1 MNAKVIFENG
11 HAAVSVNGKVIP
23 FSAYRSWRPKAEN
36 YAGFAKE
43 GFPFVTLLASG
54 IKNRLGLPYSEYGE
68 YWLGEG
74 VYDWDV
80 LRRQMDL
87 VIENAPDAYIIMNL
101 MVDTRD
107 WFLREH
113 PECLYSFHYYTA
125 AAGYEVFRRSAQ
137 RMLTDTID
145 FLEREYPEKVF
156 CIFLS
161 GGATCEWRNLY
172 HTLPENP
179 LRDEIY
185 RKYIGNPDA
194 RVPTEEEIA
203 KTTYGSYRDKRADKC
218 AIDFLTF
225 NNEIVTDSIAY
236 FAKAVKEH
244 TQNRLLV
251 AVAAGYATIAGDP
264 LSGHSAA
271 ADVARIP
278 EIDIIFC
285 PASYIHRVPSGVSAS
300 QAAMDSIRANG
311 KMMVTSVDNRSYAS
325 RSNIY
330 AQIMEPHYL
339 HDSMEESISYVRRET
354 ALAMSK
360 GAGFWI
366 FDMYGVNYPED
377 WHKAELGKIRLL
389 AHELR
394 KHPVE
399 YNSEVAVLYDPRST
413 IYTNAGDEI
422 RNETI
427 FPGITEIGRIG
438 CPVDHYAIDD
448 ILLDSFPK
456 EQYKL
461 YLLPNC
467 LAPTEAIRKK
477 ILELREHA
485 SFIFTGATGCIG
497 DEGFSFDLAEE
508 LTGIRIE
515 EDGEGDYFAVV
526 DKEYTDLGY
535 DKVYR
540 QFGGTILPSLKAKEK
555 DVTVMGRQL
564 ITSTAKLVMKE
575 RRGGFDVWS
584 ARGAIPESALRP
596 LAKRAGVFLYQEHSL
611 PTYANSRMLALF
623 DHKGGIRTLKFP
635 KICKLREYYTN
646 KSYEYNGTPLEV
658 EFEPNECKVFL
669 IEP

>member
-1 MNAKVIFENG
+1 MNANVVFENG
-11 HAAVSVNGKVIP
+11 HAAVSINGEVIP

-68 YWLGEG
+68 YWLGDG

-80 LRRQMDL
+80 LRRQLDL

-113 PECLYSFHYYTA
+113 PECLYSFHYYSSV
-125 AAGYEVFRRSAQ
+125 AGYEVWRKTAA
-137 RMLTDTID
+137 RMLSDTID

-172 HTLPENP
+172 HEAPSSP
-179 LRDEIY
+179 ARDEAY
-185 RKYIGNPDA
+185 RKYICDPEA
-194 RVPTEEEIA
+194 RVPSPEEIA
-203 KTTYGSYRDKRADKC
+203 HTSHGSFRDKKQDKC
-218 AIDFLTF
+218 AIDFLKFT
-225 NNEIVTDSIAY
+225 NEIVTDSIAY
-236 FAKAVKEH
+236 FSKVVKEH
-244 TQNRLLV
+244 TKGRLLV
-251 AVAAGYATIAGDP
+251 AVAAGYATVAGDP
-264 LSGHSAA
+264 LSGHSDAA
-271 ADVARIP
+271 AVAKIP
-278 EIDIIFC
+278 DIDIIFC

-300 QAAMDSIRANG
+300 QAAMDSIRVNG

-354 ALAMSK
+354 ALSMSK

-377 WHKAELGKIRLL
+377 WHKAELGKIRRL

-394 KHPVE
+394 KAPVK
-399 YNSEVAVLYDPRST
+399 YNSEVAVLYHAAST
-413 IYTNAGDEI
+413 IYTNAGDSI
-422 RNETI
+422 RDESI
-427 FPGITEIGRIG
+427 FPEITELGRIG
-438 CPVDHYAIDD
+438 CPVDHYALDD

-456 EQYKL
+456 NQYKL
-461 YLLPNC
+461 YILPNC
-467 LAPTEAIRKK
+467 LAPTE
-477 ILELREHA
+477 ELREKIKELRKNA
-485 SFIFTGATGCIG
+485 SFIFTGAAGCVG
-497 DEGFSFDLAEE
+497 EDGFSLDLAEE
-508 LTGIRIE
+508 LMGIRIT
-515 EDGEGDYFAVV
+515 EDGAGDYFAVV
-526 DKEYTDLGY
+526 DKEYCDLGY

-540 QFGGTILPSLKAKEK
+540 QFGNEILPSLKAEEEG
-555 DVTVMGRQL
+555 VTVMARQM
-564 ITSTAKLVMKE
+564 ITGEAKLVMRE
-575 RRGGFDVWS
+575 RSGGFDVWS
-584 ARGAIPESALRP
+584 ARGAIPESVLRP

-611 PTYANSRMLALF
+611 PTYANSRMLGLF
-623 DHKGGIRTLKFP
+623 DHKGGCRTLNFP
-635 KICKLREYYTN
+635 KPCKLREYYTG
-646 KSYEYNGTPLEV
+646 KIYEYTDKPLEV

-669 IEP
+669 IEK

>member
-1 MNAKVIFENG
+1 MNARVIFENG
-11 HAAVSVNGKVIP
+11 HAAVSINGRVIP

-43 GFPFVTLLASG
+43 GFPFITLLPTG

-68 YWLGEG
+68 YWIGDG

-87 VIENAPDAYIIMNL
+87 AVENAPDSYIIMNL
-101 MVDTRD
+101 MLDTRD
-107 WFLREH
+107 WFLKEH
-113 PECLYSFHYYTA
+113 PECLYSFHYYTSV
-125 AAGYEVFRRSAQ
+125 AGYEPWRLAVS
-137 RMLTDTID
+137 RMLCDTVD
-145 FLEREYPEKVF
+145 FLEREYPNRVF

-161 GGATCEWRNLY
+161 AGATCEWRNLY
-172 HTLPENP
+172 HEMPENAV
-179 LRDEIY
+179 RDDAF
-185 RKYIGNPDA
+185 RKYIGNPN
-194 RVPTEEEIA
+194 VKTPTAEEIA
-203 KTTYGSYRDKRADKC
+203 KTTYGSFRDKKADKT
-218 AIDFLTF
+218 AIDFLKFTSDV
-225 NNEIVTDSIAY
+225 VTDSIRY
-236 FAKAVKEH
+236 FAKVVKEH
-244 TQNRLLV
+244 TDGRLLV

-271 ADVARIP
+271 ADVAKIP

-339 HDSMEESISYVRRET
+339 HDSMEESISYVRREC

-394 KHPVE
+394 SAPVE
-399 YNSEVAVLYDPRST
+399 YNAEVAVLYDPRST
-413 IYTNAGDEI
+413 IYTDAGDKI
-422 RNETI
+422 RDESI
-427 FPGITEIGRIG
+427 FPAITEIGRIG

-448 ILLDSFPK
+448 VLLDSFPAK
-456 EQYKL
+456 QYKL
-461 YLLPNC
+461 YILPNC
-467 LAPTEAIRKK
+467 LAPSDDVRAK
-477 ILELREHA
+477 IKELRKSA
-485 SFIFTGATGCIG
+485 SFIFNGAAGCVG
-497 DEGFSFDLAEE
+497 EDGFSFDLAEE
-508 LTGIRIE
+508 LMGIRIN
-515 EDGEGDYFAVV
+515 EDGAGDYFAVV
-526 DKEYTDLGY
+526 DNAYTDLGY

-540 QFGGTILPSLKAKEK
+540 QFGAAILPALKAEEK
-555 DVTVMGRQL
+555 DVKIMGRNL
-564 ITSTAKLVMKE
+564 ISGTPKLVMHE
-575 RRGGFDVWS
+575 RDGGFDVWS
-584 ARGAIPESALRP
+584 ARGAIPECVLRP

-611 PTYANSRMLALF
+611 PTYANSRMLGIF
-623 DHKGGIRTLKFP
+623 DHKGGTRTLNFP
-635 KICKLREYYTN
+635 KPCKLHEYYTG
-646 KSYEYNGTPLEV
+646 KSYEYTGEPLKV
-658 EFEPNECKVFL
+658 EFEPNECKVF
-669 IEP
+669 IID